1 MRLLAPVHLMRLLL
15 LLLLLQHR
23 RLGHPRLC
31 LAVLQRAR

>member
-1 MRLLAPVHLMRLLL
+1 MRLLAPVQLMRL